1 MAVRRKG
8 LLLSRLVNAGLLVS
22 GLVDLKRTPGF
33 DWQLD
38 GGLVA
43 GTQLVVSGNQLA
55 DLRMSLKR

>member
-22 GLVDLKRTPGF
+22 GLVDLKRTPDF
-33 DWQLD
+33 DWPLD
-38 GGLVA
+38 GGLVVA
-43 GTQLVVSGNQLA
+43 TPLVVSGNQLA